1 MSEETHDPQLSQDQK
16 RLLTTVLDEIIPPSR
31 DGLLPGAGEV
41 GLVRYLEQVLQRTP
55 ALGPV
60 ITGGLSSIRDLAG
73 RRGSQSF
80 GSLSS
85 QDRREVL
92 TELGTT
98 QPAFIPTLVLHT
110 YAGYYQDARVVE
122 ALGLEAR
129 PPFPKGYDLGPTDFA
144 LLDPVRQRSIDS
156 GR

>member
-1 MSEETHDPQLSQDQK
+1 MSEETHEPQLSDEQQH
-16 RLLTTVLDEIIPPSR
+16 LLTTLLDEIIPPSS
-31 DGLLPGAGEV
+31 DGRLPGAGEAGV
-41 GLVRYLEQVLQRTP
+41 VSYLEQVLQRTP
-55 ALGPV
+55 GLLPV
-60 ITGGLSSIRDLAG
+60 ITSGLSSIGDLAG
-73 RRGSQSF
+73 GRGSQSF
-80 GSLSS
+80 GALSS

-110 YAGYYQDARVVE
+110 YAGYYQDARVVK

-129 PPFPKGYDLGPTDFA
+129 PPFPKGHDVEPTDFT
-144 LLDPVRQRSIDS
+144 LLDPVRQRSLDS